1 MAKGGGGKGR
11 CMGCMEWFSGEQSF
25 NMHRAGT
32 YGKAIYQGNEIVGYT
47 PHERHC
53 LTVDQLLAKGMV
65 KNERGVWTTGEKMP
79 QAVIDQR
86 SGQKHQE
93 DEEGTDADE

>member
-1 MAKGGGGKGR
+1 
-11 CMGCMEWFSGEQSF
+11 MGCNEMFSGESSF

-32 YGKAIYQGNEIVGYT
+32 YGVPIYEGKKIVGYT

-65 KNERGVWTTGEKMP
+65 KNERGVWTTGEKMS
-79 QAVIDQR
+79 QDVIDQR
-86 SGQKHQE
+86 SGQKHPGN
-93 DEEGTDADE
+93 DEEDTDVDD